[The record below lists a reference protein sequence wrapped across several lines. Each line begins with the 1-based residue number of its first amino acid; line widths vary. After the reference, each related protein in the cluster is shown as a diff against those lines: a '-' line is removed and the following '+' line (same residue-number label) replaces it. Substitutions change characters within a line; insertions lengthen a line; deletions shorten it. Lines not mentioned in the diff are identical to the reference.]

1 MYDDKVVKAF
11 LDNQL
16 QLYPEEVAFDM
27 DEARDFLED
36 TCAAVADTKKDVK
49 SYLEDVGV
57 DASGMSMDEILQMP
71 EVFAVGDGRFLI
83 VEI

>member
-11 LDNQL
+11 LEKQL

-27 DEARDFLED
+27 EEARDFLED
-36 TCAAVADTKKDVK
+36 ICAAVADTKRDVK
-49 SYLEDVGV
+49 DYLEDVGV
-57 DASGMSMDEILQMP
+57 DASGMSMDQILDMP
-71 EVFAVGDGRFLI
+71 EVFAIGDGRYLI